1 MNSIHLRC
9 LYLNFD
15 SLIDCYRG
23 ARIPLKR
30 FFINESDLSSL
41 HNQHHVVDHQ
51 CFLKENQRRAFRE
64 PEYLLGNKNSRRVFK
79 RTLRKDRPNAVDRY
93 RPDTAKTVNAS
104 FA

>member
-1 MNSIHLRC
+1 MSSIHLRC

-15 SLIDCYRG
+15 SLIDCRRG
-23 ARIPLKR
+23 ARVTLKR

-41 HNQHHVVDHQ
+41 HNEHHVVDHQ

-64 PEYLLGNKNSRRVFK
+64 LEYLLGNKNSRRVSKQTF
-79 RTLRKDRPNAVDRY
+79 RKDPPNPVDRY
-93 RPDTAKTVNAS
+93 SLDTAKPVNAS